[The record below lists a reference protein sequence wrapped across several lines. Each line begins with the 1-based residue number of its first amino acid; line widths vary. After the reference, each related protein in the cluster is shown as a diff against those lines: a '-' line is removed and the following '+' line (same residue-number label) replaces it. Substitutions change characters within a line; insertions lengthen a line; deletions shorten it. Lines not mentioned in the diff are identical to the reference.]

1 MIKLQKWTLGLLG
14 LVVTALVLW
23 LFFGMP
29 SINNSP
35 GDSASGQSILA
46 FMSAHTDA
54 SYLAVYVVLAASAAL
69 VVYGAVLWQSLRAIT
84 RQRVLPAVVF
94 GGAVVFAA
102 GAADVL
108 VPVVA
113 LLQGARNGMPAS
125 AAQALNVWS
134 DANPIAVQ
142 FGAAILVGA
151 TGLVLLT
158 SSGGVW
164 VRWVLGVVSVVIAT
178 LLALNPAALL
188 PFLAW
193 LVVTGFVVGIKA
205 ARPAPAAAP
214 MPASLSRE
222 LTPCVA
228 ASMS

>member
-1 MIKLQKWTLGLLG
+1 
-14 LVVTALVLW
+14 
-23 LFFGMP
+23 
-29 SINNSP
+29 
-35 GDSASGQSILA
+35 
-46 FMSAHTDA
+46 
-54 SYLAVYVVLAASAAL
+54 
-69 VVYGAVLWQSLRAIT
+69 
-84 RQRVLPAVVF
+84 
-94 GGAVVFAA
+94 
-102 GAADVL
+102 
-108 VPVVA
+108 
-113 LLQGARNGMPAS
+113 MPAS

-214 MPASLSRE
+214 MPASLSQ
-222 LTPCVA
+222 
-228 ASMS
+228 S

>member
-1 MIKLQKWTLGLLG
+1 M
-14 LVVTALVLW
+14 LW

-29 SINNSP
+29 TSTTALATARP
-35 GDSASGQSILA
+35 GSDPGVYE
-46 FMSAHTDA
+46 AHTNA

-84 RQRVLPAVVF
+84 GQRVLPAVVF

-113 LLQGARNGMPAS
+113 LLQGAANGMPAS

-142 FGAAILVGA
+142 FGAAILVGPL
-151 TGLVLLT
+151 GL
-158 SSGGVW
+158 SSSPPVAGCGSDGYSGW
-164 VRWVLGVVSVVIAT
+164 
-178 LLALNPAALL
+178 
-188 PFLAW
+188 
-193 LVVTGFVVGIKA
+193 
-205 ARPAPAAAP
+205 
-214 MPASLSRE
+214 SR
-222 LTPCVA
+222 
-228 ASMS
+228 